1 MNELLYNN
9 LNNSNEEEREEKEI
23 KNKKNTIKTY
33 KFHMLHHNGLL
44 NTLKKTG
51 ININSINN
59 IFNKNESLFIEL
71 LKNNNENFL
80 KKSFS
85 EINIQNN
92 KNIINRNDPRYN
104 PNSINILKSYY
115 ESYGKNNKQIPI
127 KNINQLNKETVNQEM
142 KINDDSKRI
151 KRNSIFS
158 LNSNRIKIKKRF
170 SIDSNKQ
177 YNNSV
182 NESNS
187 YRLEESPK
195 TSQKSKKRRASVQL
209 LPNKVYLSID
219 EDNSFNN
226 DEQIQKNLNMQ
237 YKYNEKM
244 LKLKENNKLNNNFLK
259 LPINNIPQKSSKRSN
274 STITHVSNYS
284 NNNNNY
290 YMQNNENIFK
300 SSLPT
305 FKRYNKIFYL
315 NNNKKPH
322 YKFKRNNS
330 YQPYFIKGSVN
341 FKKMLSRA
349 YLDRISNH
357 VENIYSTITPN
368 YLAIEPKCIMKV
380 TYKNRKYN
388 LQRPPFKGLS
398 ADYTFDMDKIFFKYN
413 NHIPPKSF
421 EFQKMAGRG
430 QVSDTKLPSFMIG
443 QYDRKSCITFNEKN
457 LKMNSYANGQLKESI
472 SSFNDKKSFNYKLND
487 EISKNKLDK
496 EAQFEFENKVKKIF
510 EQGIINNNESKSI
523 NDNDVN
529 TNNTNKIINSIPF
542 RIKTMY
548 KNFMS
553 EFKRND
559 KNSQAEQVDGIT
571 FKSFKKLNRMPK
583 YCKEYNDF

>member
-1 MNELLYNN
+1 MNELVFYNN
-9 LNNSNEEEREEKEI
+9 LNNSIEEGREEKEI

-92 KNIINRNDPRYN
+92 KNIINKNDNSRYN
-104 PNSINILKSYY
+104 PNSINIVKSYY
-115 ESYGKNNKQIPI
+115 ESYGKNTKQIQI
-127 KNINQLNKETVNQEM
+127 KNLSQFNKENQNQEM
-142 KINDDSKRI
+142 KIKYDSKRI
-151 KRNSIFS
+151 KRNSIFSLNS

-177 YNNSV
+177 YNNSL

-187 YRLEESPK
+187 YRLEESK
-195 TSQKSKKRRASVQL
+195 TNLKGKKRRASVQL

-226 DEQIQKNLNMQ
+226 DEQLQR
-237 YKYNEKM
+237 NEKM
-244 LKLKENNKLNNNFLK
+244 VKLRENNKLNNNVLK

-284 NNNNNY
+284 NNNNY
-290 YMQNNENIFK
+290 YIQNNDNIFK

-330 YQPYFIKGSVN
+330 YHPYFIKGSVN

-368 YLAIEPKCIMKV
+368 YLAIIIIIFHQ
-380 TYKNRKYN
+380 N
-388 LQRPPFKGLS
+388 LLNSK
-398 ADYTFDMDKIFFKYN
+398 KW
-413 NHIPPKSF
+413 
-421 EFQKMAGRG
+421 
-430 QVSDTKLPSFMIG
+430 QVEVRSRTQNCL
-443 QYDRKSCITFNEKN
+443 
-457 LKMNSYANGQLKESI
+457 LL
-472 SSFNDKKSFNYKLND
+472 
-487 EISKNKLDK
+487 
-496 EAQFEFENKVKKIF
+496 
-510 EQGIINNNESKSI
+510 
-523 NDNDVN
+523 
-529 TNNTNKIINSIPF
+529 
-542 RIKTMY
+542 
-548 KNFMS
+548 
-553 EFKRND
+553 
-559 KNSQAEQVDGIT
+559 
-571 FKSFKKLNRMPK
+571 
-583 YCKEYNDF
+583 